1 MEFPTAPAPHLPP
14 RTTVT
19 AVMLEVL
26 IALVPGVLAY
36 LWFFGPGLVL
46 NLLIA
51 ALTALATEAV
61 MLKLR
66 GQALKPALNDLSAL
80 VTASLL
86 ALAMPPLTPW
96 WVTSVAIVFAIAVAK
111 HLYGG
116 LGYNLFNPAM
126 AGYAVVLISFPAHMD
141 GFVPARGVGTE
152 HAQVSLAETFDFV
165 FTGHLPD
172 GMQID
177 AVSMA
182 SPLDVMQSDLGRARM
197 VSEITA
203 SPGFGGLGGV
213 GWEWIN
219 AAFAAGGLWLLFRGI
234 IRWHI
239 PATVLAG
246 VAGMALI
253 CNLADGDHY
262 APMSFHLFT
271 GATMLGAFFI
281 ATDPVSAATTERGRL
296 YYGAGVGVL
305 TYIIRVWGKYPDGVA
320 FAVLIMNMLVPVI
333 DHYTRP
339 RVYGHAER

>member
-1 MEFPTAPAPHLPP
+1 MEFATAPAPHLPA

-26 IALVPGVLAY
+26 VALVPGVLAY
-36 LWFFGPGLVL
+36 LWFFGAGLAV
-46 NLLIA
+46 NLAIA
-51 ALTALATEAV
+51 AAAALATECA

-66 GQALKPALNDLSAL
+66 GKAVRPALGDLSAL
-80 VTASLL
+80 VTAALL
-86 ALAMPPLTPW
+86 ALALPPLTPW
-96 WVTSVAIVFAIAVAK
+96 WVTVVAAAFAIGVAK

-126 AGYAVVLISFPAHMD
+126 AGYAVVLISFPVHMD
-141 GFVPARGVGTE
+141 GWLPAHGTVTDRPPVGIGAT
-152 HAQVSLAETFDFV
+152 LDFV
-165 FTGHLPD
+165 FTGTLPD

-177 AVSMA
+177 AVSLA
-182 SPLDVMQSDLGRARM
+182 SPLDVMQADLGRARM

-203 SPGFGGLGGV
+203 SPGFGGFGGV

-234 IRWHI
+234 IRWQI
-239 PATVLAG
+239 PATMLAG
-246 VAGMALI
+246 LGGMALL

-262 APMSFHLFT
+262 ATMSFHLFT

-320 FAVLIMNMLVPVI
+320 FAVLLMNMLVPVI

-339 RVYGHAER
+339 RVYGHVER

>member
-1 MEFPTAPAPHLPP
+1 MEFQTAPAPHLPP

-26 IALVPGVLAY
+26 VALVPGVLVY
-36 LWFFGPGLVL
+36 LWYFGPGLVL

-51 ALTALATEAV
+51 ALTALATEAA

-66 GQALKPALNDLSAL
+66 GRAPQPALKDLSAL
-80 VTASLL
+80 VTAALL

-96 WVTSVAIVFAIAVAK
+96 WVTAIATVFAIAIAK

-141 GFVPARGVGTE
+141 GFVSARGVATE
-152 HAQVSLAETFDFV
+152 QHQVSFAETVDFV
-165 FTGHLPD
+165 FTGHLPE

-182 SPLDVMQSDLGRARM
+182 SPLDVMQGDLGRARM

-213 GWEWIN
+213 GWEWVN

-234 IRWHI
+234 IRWQI
-239 PATVLAG
+239 PATMLAG
-246 VAGMALI
+246 LGGMALL

-262 APMSFHLFT
+262 ATMSFHLFT

-320 FAVLIMNMLVPVI
+320 FAVLLMNMLVPVI

-339 RVYGHAER
+339 RVYGHVER